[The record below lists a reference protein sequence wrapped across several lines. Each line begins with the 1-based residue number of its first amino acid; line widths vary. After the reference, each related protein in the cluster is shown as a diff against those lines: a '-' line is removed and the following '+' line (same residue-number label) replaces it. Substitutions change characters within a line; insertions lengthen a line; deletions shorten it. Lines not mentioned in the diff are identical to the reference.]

1 MYDSVIILKGT
12 TERAISKYGIQN
24 AEIPKAWIISQ
35 AKLQLGM
42 QQTIQVV
49 DCDDIGVGT
58 LNLLELK

>member
-1 MYDSVIILKGT
+1 M
-12 TERAISKYGIQN
+12 RIQN

-42 QQTIQVV
+42 QQTIHVV